1 MFKRTWIITGEIT
14 RDDLEWVFRSK
25 LSFMQG
31 EQHYLDFREIG
42 TKNPVKVASKL
53 DPSTVIT
60 TNEKEET
67 WLKLYFADR
76 AILLAEEVNLHKYEV

>member
-1 MFKRTWIITGEIT
+1 MIFKRTWIITGEVT
-14 RDDLEWVFRSK
+14 RDDLEWVLRSK

-31 EQHYLDFREIG
+31 EQHYLDFVDLSTNRP
-42 TKNPVKVASKL
+42 TKIASKL
-53 DPSTVIT
+53 DPLTIIT

-76 AILLAEEVNLHKYEV
+76 AILLAEEVMYKYE